1 MSRGRF
7 ITIEGGEGTGKSTH
21 AKLLCDALRAEGL
34 AVVCT
39 REPGGSPGAEEIR
52 RLLVSGEPNRWDAMT
67 EALLFCAARRDHLVK
82 TVQPALAR
90 GEWVV
95 SDRFADS
102 TAAYQ
107 GFAQGLG
114 QDVVERLHEMVAG
127 GCVPDLTVILDVPAD
142 IGLARARSRGGGR
155 YESMDT
161 SFHEKLREG
170 FLAIAR
176 REPGRCVVIDA
187 RPETDAVQAAVLAAV
202 RERLGPLV
210 DGG

>member
-1 MSRGRF
+1 VSRGRF
-7 ITIEGGEGTGKSTH
+7 ITIEGGEGTAKSTH
-21 AKLLCDALRAEGL
+21 AKLLCDALRAQGL

-52 RLLVSGEPNRWDAMT
+52 RLLVSGEPDRWDAMT

-127 GCVPDLTVILDVPAD
+127 GCVPDLTVILDVPVD
-142 IGLARARSRGGGR
+142 VGLARANERGGGR
-155 YESMDT
+155 YERMGAR
-161 SFHEKLREG
+161 FHQRLREG
-170 FLAIAR
+170 YLDIAR

-187 RPETDAVQAAVLAAV
+187 RADPDTVHAAVVAVV
-202 RERLGPLV
+202 RERLGEYLLS
-210 DGG
+210 

>member
-21 AKLLCDALRAEGL
+21 AKLLCDALRAQGL

-52 RLLVSGEPNRWDAMT
+52 RLLVSGEPDRWDAMT

-114 QDVVERLHEMVAG
+114 QNVVERLHEMVAG

-142 IGLARARSRGGGR
+142 IGLSRARARGGGR

-176 REPGRCVVIDA
+176 RELGRCVVVDA
-187 RPETDAVQAAVLAAV
+187 RPEPDVVQAAVLAAV

-210 DGG
+210 HGG